1 MALDPADPIDQ
12 QIRETRELF
21 DHLDDRYMALVASFQ
36 MLKPLMAD
44 DPLVERLRS
53 AGKYPGASIVAKA
66 LFNTCILDCHT
77 LLKDGSETNPSI
89 RTLVRPF
96 LRGNRLK
103 NGDSLD
109 RLATLF
115 SQWPIYWPEAPGEPW
130 PPELIQAWKDR
141 HDQENEA
148 RRREF
153 WETIDA
159 LALDWGQLQRASEQL
174 VDVRN
179 QWIAHNEVERD
190 PVMQNFRPPDLPTI
204 GALYAI
210 LEEVVPVIVR
220 SVAHLALILRNTDI
234 GPEEFERLMK
244 QHADIFWETQPSIR

>member
-1 MALDPADPIDQ
+1 MSLDPADPIDR
-12 QIRETRELF
+12 QIQKLRELF
-21 DHLDDRYMALVASFQ
+21 DHLDERYMALIASFQ

-44 DPLVERLRS
+44 DQLVERLRS

-77 LLKDGSETNPSI
+77 LLKDGSETNPSVL
-89 RTLVRPF
+89 TLVRPF
-96 LRGNRLK
+96 LRGNRPK
-103 NGDSLD
+103 NADFLE
-109 RLATLF
+109 RLTTVY
-115 SQWPIYWPEAPGEPW
+115 SDWPIYWPETLGEPW

-141 HDQENEA
+141 HNQENEA

-174 VDVRN
+174 VDVRH
-179 QWIAHNEVERD
+179 QWIAHHEVERD
-190 PVMQNFRPPDLPTI
+190 PATQNFRPPDLPTI
-204 GALYAI
+204 GALYAT
-210 LEEVVPVIVR
+210 LEEMVPVIVR
-220 SVAHLALILRNTDI
+220 SVAHLALVLRSTDI

-244 QHADIFWETQPSIR
+244 HQADIFWETQPQNQ